1 MKEKYKY
8 MIKVILVI
16 CIVIA
21 VAFMWSLAK
30 TMIILESIDNWS
42 FENLLSHHNISKT
55 VDLLV
60 ISFIIYFGLKLLS
73 SNNDKDS

>member
-21 VAFMWSLAK
+21 VAFIWSLAT
-30 TMIILESIDNWS
+30 TMIYSESTNNWS
-42 FENLLSHHNISKT
+42 FENLLSHQNISKT
-55 VDLLV
+55 VGLLV
-60 ISFIIYFGLKLLS
+60 ISFITYFGLKLLS

>member
-8 MIKVILVI
+8 MIKVILII

-21 VAFMWSLAK
+21 IAIIWSLTT
-30 TMIILESIDNWS
+30 TMIYSQSTDNWS
-42 FENLLSHHNISKT
+42 FENLLSNQNITKT
-55 VDLLV
+55 VGLLV
-60 ISFIIYFGLKLLS
+60 ISFLTYFGLKLLS